1 MDLNPLTSKDYN
13 VYKRYFKNQPYR
25 LCAYSLSSII
35 AWQNSEV
42 QILGGILEGT
52 PIISA
57 EFQKNR
63 SNRHL
68 ILPIAPVE
76 KFPPEKLARIADD
89 LNYPQYWF
97 VPQCYLDLH
106 GRDVVQAFFEIKHH
120 LGYDDYLYLTRDL
133 INLRGNKYSKKRNL
147 IKQFKHQYVDQ
158 NRVVLAPITS
168 KSVEDC
174 LNFLEKW
181 CEQRDCDADPQQDLA
196 CEKLAAVNTLMN
208 IDLYEVSTLL
218 LRIDGEVSAF
228 GVSAFLTS
236 KMATLQY
243 EKAYTDIKGLYQY
256 FDNQCAKRLF
266 NGYTYI
272 NKESDMGNA
281 GLIQAKKSYHPIDMV
296 YSYRLIRKF

>member
-1 MDLNPLTSKDYN
+1 MDLNPLTPEDYI

-35 AWQNSEV
+35 AWQNSEFQV
-42 QILGGILEGT
+42 LGGVSEGGF
-52 PIISA
+52 IVAA

-76 KFPPEKLARIADD
+76 KFPPAKLARLADD

-97 VPQCYLDLH
+97 VPQCYLDRH
-106 GRDVVQAFFEIKHH
+106 GRDVVRAYFDIEHH
-120 LGYDDYLYLTRDL
+120 LGYDDYIYLTSDL
-133 INLRGNKYSKKRNL
+133 IELKGNKYSKKRNL
-147 IKQFKHQYVDQ
+147 IKQFKHKYVDQ
-158 NRVVLAPITS
+158 KRVVLAPITS

-181 CEQRDCDADPQQDLA
+181 CEKRDCDADPEQDLA

-208 IDLYEVSTLL
+208 MDLYEVNTLL

-228 GVSAFLTS
+228 GVSAYLTTQ
-236 KMATLQY
+236 MATLQY

-256 FDNQCAKRLF
+256 FDNQCAKHLF
-266 NGYTYI
+266 NGYAYI

-281 GLIQAKKSYHPIDMV
+281 GLIQAKNSYHPVDRV
-296 YSYRLIRKF
+296 VSYRLIRKC

>member
-1 MDLNPLTSKDYN
+1 MDLEPLTPEDYI
-13 VYKRYFKNQPYR
+13 VYKHFFKNQPYR
-25 LCAYSLSSII
+25 LCAYSLASII

-42 QILGGILEGT
+42 PILGGILEGAL
-52 PIISA
+52 IISA

-76 KFPPEKLARIADD
+76 AFPPEKLARIAAD
-89 LNYPQYWF
+89 LNYPEYWF
-97 VPQCYLDLH
+97 VPQCYLDIH
-106 GRDVVQAFFEIKHH
+106 GQDIVREFFEIKPHI
-120 LGYDDYLYLTRDL
+120 GYDDYIYLTSDL
-133 INLRGNKYSKKRNL
+133 INLKGNKYSKKRNL
-147 IKQFKHQYVDQ
+147 IKQFKREYVDQ
-158 NRVVLAPITS
+158 NRVALAPITS

-181 CEQRDCDADPQQDLA
+181 CEKRDCDADPEQDLA

-208 IDLYEVSTLL
+208 MDLYEVNTLL

-228 GVSAFLTS
+228 GVSAYLTTQ
-236 KMATLQY
+236 MATLQY

-266 NGYTYI
+266 NEYTYI
-272 NKESDMGNA
+272 NKESDMGDA

-296 YSYRLIRKF
+296 RSHRLIRKC